1 MDLFDG
7 NCYDEVLRHNYME
20 KDYAAPYAVVDLTK
34 HQQDAYL
41 IDRYKPILA
50 YAHSTIFAYDAIL
63 KGFICYD
70 IEDNLEKMK
79 PECLTWDGLFVSEIL
94 RLWENEVNEEDILHI
109 AKLFGLKYTKE
120 ILDSFYFT
128 TQGKGFATFEEVEQ
142 WKNSLIDKYNF
153 RIG

>member
-1 MDLFDG
+1 M
-7 NCYDEVLRHNYME
+7 
-20 KDYAAPYAVVDLTK
+20 
-34 HQQDAYL
+34 
-41 IDRYKPILA
+41 
-50 YAHSTIFAYDAIL
+50 
-63 KGFICYD
+63 
-70 IEDNLEKMK
+70 EKMK
-79 PECLTWDGLFVSEIL
+79 PECLTWEGLIVSEIL
-94 RLWENEVNEEDILHI
+94 RWWENEVNEEDILHI